1 MFSVREARMYE
12 RFRKLSLPAQFIV
25 VLITLVVVLTL
36 VNVVVGIISRLIPLA
51 IAAAVIVGLL
61 WLFNQVRD

>member
-1 MFSVREARMYE
+1 MYD

-25 VLITLVVVLTL
+25 VLIGLIVVVT
-36 VNVVVGIISRLIPLA
+36 VINIVMGIIARLIPLA